1 MYLYN
6 LSNSP
11 VLISEG
17 PPSIYLDY
25 PCPSAASFLPLL
37 LLLGCVCVR
46 AVLHLLP
53 PGVVCALPGRALPGI
68 VYGNDRTLCGRE
80 ERSFVPFG
88 QVLRFQ
94 CWVGCLTAPHCLL
107 PGSLQQ
113 TPQTPFSVPFML
125 DLKLQLVSQEK
136 GDHLSK
142 VTILLR
148 LCFRLQPPLSEW
160 EGGLGRISTMTPS
173 AFLDK

>member
-1 MYLYN
+1 MCLSGCGGRGGERGGHVYLYN

-25 PCPSAASFLPLL
+25 LCPSAASFLPFL

-53 PGVVCALPGRALPGI
+53 PGLACALPGRALRGT
-68 VYGNDRTLCGRE
+68 VHGNDRTLFGGE
-80 ERSFVPFG
+80 HSFVPFG

-94 CWVGCLTAPHCLL
+94 CWVAYLTAPHCPL
-107 PGSLQQ
+107 PGSLQE
-113 TPQTPFSVPFML
+113 TPQLPFQS
-125 DLKLQLVSQEK
+125 
-136 GDHLSK
+136 
-142 VTILLR
+142 
-148 LCFRLQPPLSEW
+148 
-160 EGGLGRISTMTPS
+160 PS
-173 AFLDK
+173 C